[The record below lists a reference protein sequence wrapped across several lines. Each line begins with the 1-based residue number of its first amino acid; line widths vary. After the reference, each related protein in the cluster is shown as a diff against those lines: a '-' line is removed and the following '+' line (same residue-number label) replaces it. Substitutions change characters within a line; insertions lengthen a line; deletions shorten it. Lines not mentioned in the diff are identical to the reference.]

1 MWTTRKIHQKRCSLP
16 TEIWLL
22 FDMAIVISDSVL
34 PSASSDMWML
44 RNGIMDILLYNRSF
58 MVIGHSCYWAGN
70 KPALPVLTCFLRTA
84 RIDAST

>member
-1 MWTTRKIHQKRCSLP
+1 
-16 TEIWLL
+16 
-22 FDMAIVISDSVL
+22 MAIVISDFVL

-44 RNGIMDILLYNRSF
+44 RNGIMDMYNRSF

-70 KPALPVLTCFLRTA
+70 KPALPVLTCFPRTA